1 MIKADAPLWIGIVIG
16 AIIGGFAELWGI
28 ANPETLIRLARWKD
42 RLFIG
47 CIAIGS
53 AIGAVVLYGLYA
65 SGVDMHFGPKPVYII
80 GIVLG
85 GLFFGVGM
93 AISGY
98 VPGSEWMAL
107 GEGRRDVLYAIP
119 GGILGAAA
127 WTLLYQSAWGQWL
140 VHTLNFGNLI
150 ITGSIKHIHPGLTF
164 GISLIY
170 ATILLLVAYFLPRY
184 QGGHKSCIRQSF
196 SKTMDPT
203 DQEYRADTLAY
214 LSEGGLSVN
223 TNSWNHEIVA
233 RDVPNPNFYSPI
245 MLFVGA
251 VIGVT
256 VVLGI
261 FLHQIFGESTTFSW
275 LAGRLFLPHYAYST
289 KVFGKIGWEPLSDIG
304 TFFGAFIA
312 ALFISRRFNAF
323 RPVIPPSWRNRFGTN
338 PVTRA
343 TGAFVGSFL
352 VLFGAR
358 MADGCASGHIL
369 SGGVQMA
376 VSAWIFTIAVL
387 IAMIITAKWVYGNAS
402 EKVNPA
408 HESPSHP
415 QRRVLP

>member
-1 MIKADAPLWIGIVIG
+1 MIKADAPLWIGIIIG

-53 AIGAVVLYGLYA
+53 AVGAIVLYGLYA
-65 SGVDMHFGPKPVYII
+65 SGVDMHFGPKPVYIV
-80 GIVLG
+80 GIIIG
-85 GLFFGVGM
+85 GLLFGTGM

-119 GGILGAAA
+119 GGILGAAT
-127 WTLLYQSAWGQWL
+127 WTLLYQTSWGQWL
-140 VHTLNFGNLI
+140 VHTLNFGDLI
-150 ITGSIKHIHPGLTF
+150 LTGSIKHIHPTETF
-164 GISLIY
+164 IVSLLY
-170 ATILLLVAYFLPRY
+170 AAVLLLIAYFLPRY
-184 QGGHKSCIRQSF
+184 QGGRKSCLRQSM
-196 SKTMDPT
+196 SKTVD
-203 DQEYRADTLAY
+203 DVDREYKADTLAY
-214 LSEGGLSVN
+214 LSEGGMEVN
-223 TNSWNHEIVA
+223 TGSWNKEIVEQ
-233 RDVPNPNFYSPI
+233 DVPNSNFYSPV

-251 VIGVT
+251 VIGIT

-275 LAGRLFLPHYAYST
+275 LAGQLLLPHYAYSHI
-289 KVFGKIGWEPLSDIG
+289 VFTKIGWEPLSDIG
-304 TFFGAFIA
+304 TFFGAFISA
-312 ALFISRRFNAF
+312 VFVSRRFNAF
-323 RPVIPPSWRNRFGTN
+323 RPVIPPSWRNRFGHN
-338 PVTRA
+338 PLTRA
-343 TGAFVGSFL
+343 VGAFGGSFL

-376 VSAWIFTIAVL
+376 ISAWIFTIAVL
-387 IAMIITAKWVYGNAS
+387 ISMLITAKWVYGNSS
-402 EKVNPA
+402 EKVHA
-408 HESPSHP
+408 EEVVSD
-415 QRRVLP
+415 QRSAVQ